1 MPASGQT
8 QQAADSQNH
17 RSERPETLL
26 LPLIRSRGNQQRSMY
41 QRTHSSM
48 ISALK
53 RNPPPV
59 PVHLIYHGQRHVPLK
74 LRAFL
79 DYSIPRLSK
88 NSAVRP

>member
-1 MPASGQT
+1 
-8 QQAADSQNH
+8 
-17 RSERPETLL
+17 
-26 LPLIRSRGNQQRSMY
+26 MY

-59 PVHLIYHGQRHVPLK
+59 PVHLIYHCQRNVPLK